1 MEIEDTGGGMEEE
14 AVEKALKQMREC
26 TIDTL
31 REHEHVGMIN
41 ACLRLKMLTD
51 NRTIFELESE
61 KGIGTFVSI
70 RIPTE
75 TLNKS

>member
-1 MEIEDTGGGMEEE
+1 
-14 AVEKALKQMREC
+14 MREC